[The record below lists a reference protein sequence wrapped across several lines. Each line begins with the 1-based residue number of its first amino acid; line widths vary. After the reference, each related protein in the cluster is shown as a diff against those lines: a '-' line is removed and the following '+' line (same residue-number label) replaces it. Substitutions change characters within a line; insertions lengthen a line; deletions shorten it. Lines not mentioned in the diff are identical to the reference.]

1 MTEDLVED
9 LEILGAGDDVAGE
22 RGRPSESASP
32 ADVSRRGS
40 THATP
45 NAAANAAAGGASSGN
60 VGAQH
65 TDSPSAR
72 EASPPPMTQRRRP
85 AYRLGKPR
93 KTPSGPVTPHHWRL
107 LFALSHFDG
116 PVSAPDL
123 AIWMEQHLHP
133 ATVRD
138 RASLAASTKGALED
152 LVARDYVEV
161 NRRPWP
167 HTFRLKVEPLA
178 LFREAVLERVLPA
191 WVITPEHARIF
202 GELAFEYMRG
212 LAATQHDAELE
223 HQHRA
228 SAPLDDDEDTKA

>member
-60 VGAQH
+60 VGAQQ
-65 TDSPSAR
+65 TDSPSAER
-72 EASPPPMTQRRRP
+72 ASPPAMQRRRP
-85 AYRLGKPR
+85 AYRLGKPP
-93 KTPSGPVTPHHWRL
+93 KPATGPVPPHHWRL
-107 LFALSHFDG
+107 LFALSHFPE

-123 AIWMEQHLHP
+123 AAWIEKHIHP
-133 ATVRD
+133 SAVRD
-138 RASLAASTKGALED
+138 AESLAAAVRGGLD
-152 LVARDYVEV
+152 GLVARDYVEV

-167 HTFRLKVEPLA
+167 HTFRLKVDPLA

-212 LAATQHDAELE
+212 LAASQHDAELE

-228 SAPLDDDEDTKA
+228 SARLDDEDTKA